1 MDTNDNLIR
10 ALRSTLKTLLN
21 TINNEIPYWHYGIM
35 LNNSSTS
42 SLASV
47 LGLTLDE
54 IVNILLV
61 IGLVKINKAGTITL
75 QTSQT
80 VKYGIYTW
88 CGLLNDAQL

>member
-1 MDTNDNLIR
+1 MDTNLKLIR
-10 ALRSTLKTLLN
+10 VLHSTLKSSLK
-21 TINNEIPYWHYGIM
+21 TINNEIPHWHYGI
-35 LNNSSTS
+35 LLTNSSTS